1 MRQQLS
7 DAWLVRRAVKG
18 DKRAF
23 AAIYRRYDQPLYR
36 YCLSIVG
43 SAEDAQDALQNTM
56 VKVLRAL
63 PGERREIQLKPWL
76 YRIAHNESIE
86 LLRRRREQAE
96 LGPEPASPASG
107 PAEATATR
115 ERLQR
120 LLDDISQL
128 PERQRGALLMRELGG
143 LGFAEIGMAFETSAA
158 VARQTVYEARLSLGQ
173 LEAGREMSCEKV
185 TQELSGGDG
194 RVIRRREIQAHLREC
209 AECRRFGETIAARR
223 HDLAAIAPLPA
234 AAASALLHAVLG
246 GGNGTSGLS
255 GGIAAGAGKAA
266 AGSVAAKSVATVAVV
281 AVIGASVADRSG
293 LIDLGNSQGSGS
305 QEGARSRVAS
315 PAASTARGQGAVP
328 AGQSAGQGGDASA
341 DNRQAIVSPKTATSA
356 DARSTDPNSNEGAA
370 GGSPDQTTPSQG
382 DGGPSAKTLPAASS
396 HGQETAA
403 SHGGGRGQAGSKA
416 GGNSKGKS
424 NSHSQAPSEPPGHS
438 KSKPDPGSKG
448 PSQHPEH
455 PATPPDKG
463 VGPDNQPATPL
474 QPSEPSQEQGPPNGA
489 GTRPS
494 KEAR

>member
-1 MRQQLS
+1 MDWSELE
-7 DAWLVRRAVKG
+7 AAY
-18 DKRAF
+18 KR
-23 AAIYRRYDQPLYR
+23 YHQNLYR
-36 YCLSIVG
+36 YCFSIVG
-43 SAEDAQDALQNTM
+43 NAADAQDALQNAM
-56 VKVLRAL
+56 LKAVRAL

-86 LLRRRREQAE
+86 LLRRRREQVE
-96 LGPEPASPASG
+96 LGPELASPASG
-107 PAEATATR
+107 PAEATAQR

-143 LGFAEIGMAFETSAA
+143 LDFAEIGTAFETSSA

-185 TQELSGGDG
+185 MLELSDGDG
-194 RVIRRREIQAHLREC
+194 RVTRRREIQAHLREC
-209 AECRRFGETIAARR
+209 AECRQFGETIAARR

-234 AAASALLHAVLG
+234 AASSALLHAVLG
-246 GGNGTSGLS
+246 GGHGGSGLG

-293 LIDLGNSQGSGS
+293 LIDLGDSQGNGS
-305 QEGARSRVAS
+305 QAGARSGAAS
-315 PAASTARGQGAVP
+315 PSASNVRGRAAARADQSVGQVGGGP
-328 AGQSAGQGGDASA
+328 SAGQRHALGSPVKTGASADPRSTDTSSGGDAA
-341 DNRQAIVSPKTATSA
+341 
-356 DARSTDPNSNEGAA
+356 
-370 GGSPDQTTPSQG
+370 GSPDQTTSSG
-382 DGGPSAKTLPAASS
+382 ERGPSTKALPAASS

-403 SHGGGRGQAGSKA
+403 SHGGGRTLAGSKA
-416 GGNSKGKS
+416 GGNSKGS
-424 NSHSQAPSEPPGHS
+424 SGSHSQAPSEPPGQS
-438 KSKPDPGSKG
+438 KSKPDPGPKG
-448 PSQHPEH
+448 PPQHPEH
-455 PATPPDKG
+455 PAAPPGNG
-463 VGPDNQPATPL
+463 VGADNSPATPL